1 MPDVGK
7 ILPLVSGWAF
17 EARGHNC
24 GSRCAMGGKCN
35 FHNVQDT
42 CISSKRPPPAKE
54 LISRTCGSRATLRRF
69 RVLPEL
75 PCHVTASLST
85 QQVHAAHNRC
95 RLLFRYN
102 RQPSRTHLLGSS
114 QKVASWPVSS
124 VSGVRLF
131 FLRIS
136 IFFSFF
142 LARVVPASSVS
153 LSSLLSTTFLVRFL
167 WVNWGYIFYAPHG
180 YRTGTQRS
188 VSNTTDKMLFEGS
201 M

>member
-1 MPDVGK
+1 MSSSGVKRKGFTGEQNLVTTPSDPLSPHHHHLFPILEKKIPPTTVPDVGK

-42 CISSKRPPPAKE
+42 CISSKRPPPVKE
-54 LISRTCGSRATLRRF
+54 LIARTCGSRATLRRF

-95 RLLFRYN
+95 RLLSRYN

-114 QKVASWPVSS
+114 QKVAS
-124 VSGVRLF
+124 
-131 FLRIS
+131 
-136 IFFSFF
+136 
-142 LARVVPASSVS
+142 
-153 LSSLLSTTFLVRFL
+153 
-167 WVNWGYIFYAPHG
+167 
-180 YRTGTQRS
+180 
-188 VSNTTDKMLFEGS
+188 
-201 M
+201 